1 MANSLRERIT
11 HVGADLKAK
20 SRPDGWVLPK
30 ERASFAEEDDWTN
43 IDQDVTPLE
52 RRTWTSW
59 TILGFWMS
67 DAMNAQGIWFLVTR
81 SFNVLTYLQVG
92 RRPALLSQSV

>member
-1 MANSLRERIT
+1 MHSSAANSARRRIT
-11 HVGADLKAK
+11 NIRADVKAK
-20 SRPDGWVLPK
+20 TKPSGWVLPK

-67 DAMNAQGIWFLVTR
+67 DAMNAQGTR
-81 SFNVLTYLQVG
+81 CS
-92 RRPALLSQSV
+92 